1 MKQPLI
7 AGREH
12 TFYYRVPETKIV
24 AALYPESAEF
34 QYMPS
39 VFATGFFVGLLEW
52 TCIQA
57 IEGCLD
63 APAAQTVGT
72 HIDVS
77 HCAAT
82 PVGMDVTVKVKLV
95 EVDGRRLVFDVEA
108 HDALEL
114 IGKGRP
120 RALYHRPLAL
130 RRKIGAQGT
139 KRRGPLETRHGL
151 H

>member
-7 AGREH
+7 PGREH
-12 TFYYRVPETKIV
+12 TFCYRVPDTKIV
-24 AALYPESAEF
+24 PALVPESAEF
-34 QYMPS
+34 QRMPR

-57 IEGCLD
+57 LEGCLD
-63 APAAQTVGT
+63 APAEQTVGT
-72 HIDVS
+72 HVDVS

-95 EVDGRRLVFDVEA
+95 EVDARRLVFDVEA

-114 IGKGRP
+114 IGKGRHERYIID
-120 RALYHRPLAL
+120 RARFDEKLA
-130 RRKIGAQGT
+130 RKEQSAGA
-139 KRRGPLETRHGL
+139 R
-151 H
+151 